1 MKKNKYDT
9 IAIGGTFSVIHK
21 GHIKLMIKAFEISSK
36 VIIGLTS
43 DSLVHK
49 MKKVKKVIRYQI
61 REKNLKTFLNQK
73 DLLGRAE
80 IVPLYDFSG
89 PTTREE
95 NIEAVVVSNETV
107 NNAYKINTIRKS
119 KGFSPL
125 DIIVIEMELTG
136 DGEPISTTRI
146 LKKEIDEQG
155 NKL

>member
-1 MKKNKYDT
+1 MLD
-9 IAIGGTFSVIHK
+9 
-21 GHIKLMIKAFEISSK
+21 
-36 VIIGLTS
+36 
-43 DSLVHK
+43 
-49 MKKVKKVIRYQI
+49 
-61 REKNLKTFLNQK
+61 
-73 DLLGRAE
+73 RAE